1 MKIYDYNGKKNIC
14 GDRLREA
21 RVVRRLRQ
29 EDLAAQIQLKG
40 INMER
45 DSISRIEIGTR
56 FVSDFE
62 LKIFAEVLGVSV
74 NWLLE
79 RNGWKFKRHGAN
91 HDIYV
96 KDGQRESVVRHRE
109 TDEELAK
116 AIIKRRGL
124 K

>member
-74 NWLLE
+74 NWLLGIDAS
-79 RNGWKFKRHGAN
+79 RP
-91 HDIYV
+91 
-96 KDGQRESVVRHRE
+96 
-109 TDEELAK
+109 
-116 AIIKRRGL
+116 RGDPVAAFLLQAHKIRIFFL
-124 K
+124 KTY